1 MSKNNCELIRR
12 ELDELMLNEAY
23 SASVA
28 EHLRDCAEC
37 REFQDKQKKLR
48 QMVGSLGT
56 VAAPPDFDFRLR
68 ARLAN
73 EASGAGSTFHYWPVV
88 RRALAVATV
97 LLILASAGILVR
109 NVMNGRAGGD
119 VASKEGPIVLPPSPE
134 PVPIKTP
141 VLPDNLDHKVI
152 ATIRENQPQVVKAER
167 SSQPS
172 YKVRRPMAAIDFS
185 NERAEV
191 ITGTEL
197 IGASAAFP
205 IDASLQSFKVSLDD
219 GRGNARTISVPTISF
234 GSQRIVQGAN
244 QFAPKRVW

>member
-12 ELDELMLNEAY
+12 ELDELMLDETY
-23 SASVA
+23 SSAA
-28 EHLRDCAEC
+28 IEHLRECAEC

-73 EASGAGSTFHYWPVV
+73 EASSAGSTFHYWPVA
-88 RRALAVATV
+88 RRAFAAAMV
-97 LLILASAGILVR
+97 LLILVTVGMLVR

-119 VASKEGPIVLPPSPE
+119 VASKEEPIVLPPSPK

-141 VLPDNLDHKVI
+141 VLPDNLDQKVI
-152 ATIRENQPQVVKAER
+152 ATIREKQPQIVKVER

-172 YKVRRPMAAIDFS
+172 YKVRRPVSTIDFS
-185 NERAEV
+185 SERAQL
-191 ITGTEL
+191 ISGTEPV
-197 IGASAAFP
+197 GVSAAFP

-219 GRGNARTISVPTISF
+219 GRGNARTISVPMISF
-234 GSQRIVQGAN
+234 GSQRIVQNAN
-244 QFAPKRVW
+244 QFGPKRVW